1 MSQSHSQ
8 RGEISF
14 GPCPP
19 NEFAGRVDERKT
31 LMEVLQGAKDH
42 GQVVMISG
50 RRGSGKSS
58 FLNWAE
64 NKIQNE
70 TDGSDCPAIKKEFY
84 ETAGM
89 VFVTYR
95 ELFTDLKGHQKFGW
109 LSSLAGPASIGV
121 DAGVAT
127 ARGLMPSE
135 KVDYTQ
141 LFTSF
146 LQIFRG
152 LSEKMAEEDRFL
164 AILLDD
170 IQW

>member
-70 TDGSDCPAIKKEFY
+70 TDDLIAQLSKKNSMRQQEWFSSPIGSCSQ
-84 ETAGM
+84 T
-89 VFVTYR
+89 
-95 ELFTDLKGHQKFGW
+95 
-109 LSSLAGPASIGV
+109 
-121 DAGVAT
+121 
-127 ARGLMPSE
+127 
-135 KVDYTQ
+135 
-141 LFTSF
+141 
-146 LQIFRG
+146 
-152 LSEKMAEEDRFL
+152 
-164 AILLDD
+164 
-170 IQW
+170 